1 MKTAL
6 LVLLFVVMGCAN
18 VQTGLVMGTQ
28 KAAEAA
34 DKTLNAALWY
44 ICRGAS
50 VGAIQRKYG
59 TRPEAYKSLC
69 SGIPMG
75 VIGK

>member
-1 MKTAL
+1 MKAILLT
-6 LVLLFVVMGCAN
+6 LVLLTGCAG
-18 VQTGLVMGTQ
+18 VGTGIVVGTQ
-28 KAAEAA
+28 KAAESA
-34 DKTLNAALWY
+34 DKALNAALWY